1 MSLNSSHSI
10 KYILFLIYLLLY
22 ISLNSITFS
31 SSFSPNWAANNWV
44 FSKAMNITLMW
55 EFVWVYSRSQ
65 MFTKRSSDIP
75 LYFSCDKKTTRKL
88 LPNICRPLSKH
99 LPHIEKTKQK
109 LLRASVKKKRFV
121 WQFII
126 SIHFLYFIIVMNI
139 FTFNSLMF
147 EAKFESINTGKKTL
161 KHQICSPKKTKT
173 VYFYI
178 AQPGWIY
185 WSARPW
191 RFAWEVGY
199 IRHRSW
205 RWNCRR
211 H

>member
-1 MSLNSSHSI
+1 MRVCLGLFKVANVHQTFVRYSSV
-10 KYILFLIYLLLY
+10 LFLRQE
-22 ISLNSITFS
+22 
-31 SSFSPNWAANNWV
+31 NN
-44 FSKAMNITLMW
+44 
-55 EFVWVYSRSQ
+55 
-65 MFTKRSSDIP
+65 
-75 LYFSCDKKTTRKL
+75 KKTVA
-88 LPNICRPLSKH
+88 KH
-99 LPHIEKTKQK
+99 LSTVEQTFASHWENKTET
-109 LLRASVKKKRFV
+109 LRASVKKKTRFV